1 MQTRYTLPRIH
12 AFSATNRIEVAS
24 GINEL
29 LNEINGVLSSR
40 NDVRKLTMF
49 NIKARGEQD
58 QNRLQMLSQF
68 QGPDDG
74 TTQMVDEYGPVWRA
88 RPDVFWSG
96 AHQFDE
102 SHGTPDVQG
111 TIVSH
116 YLTLKSDDK

>member
-1 MQTRYTLPRIH
+1 MNFREPLRRHSTDCL
-12 AFSATNRIEVAS
+12 EVAS

-29 LNEINGVLSSR
+29 LNEINGLLSSR
-40 NDVRKLTMF
+40 PDVKKLALF

-58 QNRLQMLSQF
+58 QNRLQALSQY

-74 TTQMVDEYGPVWRA
+74 THRMLDEYGAVWRQ

-96 AHQFDE
+96 AHQFGE
-102 SHGTPDVQG
+102 SHNTPDVQG